1 MIEIQQDSAI
11 DEDGEVG
18 MPMHVYWCEGHN
30 IDPQEFFEAVLAHC
44 LEEGDIPRIRPVDY
58 YNGIEDRPVELWQWD
73 RTVDGSVIYERTV
86 ESPPPMRRAV
96 PVTVLDLERRWTGG
110 YRCSVLECRL
120 PWSRTTNHTTI
131 LDGDS
136 ERLCMQLPLCR
147 THAAMMPE
155 PSHRVMFV
163 PVGSTVELPPPDD
176 DDPQKADA

>member
-11 DEDGEVG
+11 DEDCEVG

-58 YNGIEDRPVELWQWD
+58 YNGPEDRPVELWQWD
-73 RTVDGSVIYERTV
+73 RTVGSRVIYERTV
-86 ESPPPMRRAV
+86 ELPPPMRRAV

-120 PWSRTTNHTTI
+120 PWSRTTTHQAV
-131 LDGDS
+131 LDADS
-136 ERLCMQLPLCR
+136 ERLYMQLPLCR
-147 THAAMMPE
+147 THVAMMPE
-155 PSHRVMFV
+155 PSYRVVFV
-163 PVGSTVELPPPDD
+163 PVGSTVELPPPEDD
-176 DDPQKADA
+176 SREAAS